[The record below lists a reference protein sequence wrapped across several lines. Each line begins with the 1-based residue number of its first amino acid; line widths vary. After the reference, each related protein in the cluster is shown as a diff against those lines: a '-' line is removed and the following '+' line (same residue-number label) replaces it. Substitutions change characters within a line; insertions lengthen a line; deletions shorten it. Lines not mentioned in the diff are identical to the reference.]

1 MNEICGLENT
11 GENSLLLK
19 LLGAA
24 QRAEGRVE
32 SALAGIGL
40 SLAKLSVLNHLV
52 QSDEPLPLGQLAGRL
67 SCVKSNMTQ
76 LVDRLETE
84 GLVVRVDDPGDRR
97 SVRAAL
103 TDEGRRRH
111 TAGTRIL
118 QEQEL
123 QLVEAFSADEREPF
137 AAFLE
142 RLSLS
147 EEARSA

>member
-1 MNEICGLENT
+1 VNESCGLENT
-11 GENSLLLK
+11 GQNSLLRT

-52 QSDEPLPLGQLAGRL
+52 QAGEMLPLGQLAGRL

-76 LVDRLETE
+76 LVDRLETD
-84 GLVVRVDDPGDRR
+84 GLVVRVADPADRR
-97 SVRAAL
+97 SVRAAI

-111 TAGTRIL
+111 ADGTRIL
-118 QEQEL
+118 EEQEI
-123 QLVEAFSADEREPF
+123 QLVEAFSTGEREQF
-137 AAFLE
+137 VGFLH
-142 RLSLS
+142 RLSGDY
-147 EEARSA
+147 